1 MVNLRT
7 FQFSHDLFW
16 GFKRQI
22 DLDEME
28 SLQDCID
35 MMYIKLHNFLNAE
48 DFEILIKK
56 LEKGRKNLHIH
67 DKTFGSILISDINET
82 IYICDHSTVD
92 ENKNNIVQTIQ
103 EYGGV

>member
-35 MMYIKLHNFLNAE
+35 MMYIKLHDFLNRE

-56 LEKGRKNLHIH
+56 LEASRQTLHIH
-67 DKTFGSILISDINET
+67 DRTFGDILLADVKET
-82 IYICDHSTVD
+82 IYICDHCATD
-92 ENKNNIVQTIQ
+92 TNADNIVQ